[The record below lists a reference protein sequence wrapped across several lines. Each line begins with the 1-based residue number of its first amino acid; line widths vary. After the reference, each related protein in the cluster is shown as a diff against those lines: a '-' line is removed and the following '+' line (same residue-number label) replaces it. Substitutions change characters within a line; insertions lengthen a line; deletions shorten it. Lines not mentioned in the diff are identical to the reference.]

1 VAVGLAAFSK
11 NAFWSFAPLSSRL
24 MARIALAIRQIANHH
39 PGELDM
45 TLYDGLAQWPLA
57 SPPRPPALAAS
68 SPPP

>member
-1 VAVGLAAFSK
+1 VAVDWTAFSK

-24 MARIALAIRQIANHH
+24 MARIALGDPQIANN

-45 TLYDGLAQWPLA
+45 TQYDGLAQWPLA